1 MIIPN
6 IWEHKS
12 HVPVTTNQQG
22 NNAKHGPPDAAPT
35 ALDPKITTR
44 GTPGGGAG
52 AAPSGA
58 DGSGAAAL
66 PLAALAALEVDGPV
80 VQG

>member
-1 MIIPN
+1 MFQSPPT
-6 IWEHKS
+6 S
-12 HVPVTTNQQG
+12 
-22 NNAKHGPPDAAPT
+22 KHGPPDAAPT

-44 GTPGGGAG
+44 GRPGGTAAG

-66 PLAALAALEVDGPV
+66 PLAALEVDGPV